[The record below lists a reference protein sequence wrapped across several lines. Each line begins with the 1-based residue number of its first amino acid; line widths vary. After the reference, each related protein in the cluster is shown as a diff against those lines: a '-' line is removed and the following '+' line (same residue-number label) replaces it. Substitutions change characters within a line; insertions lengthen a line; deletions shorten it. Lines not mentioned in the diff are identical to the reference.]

1 MENKKAAPKYQFIDG
16 NIVCTFPV
24 SPRLAKSGKSML
36 LATTGGAESV
46 EHDGMD
52 VQFNVNIYVPIAQW
66 EKLAKAPKA
75 KK

>member
-1 MENKKAAPKYQFIDG
+1 MSASAPKYVFNDSEGTIT
-16 NIVCTFPV
+16 CTFPV
-24 SPRLAKSGKSML
+24 SPRLAKSQKSML

-46 EHDGMD
+46 LHDGMD

-66 EKLAKAPKA
+66 EAMAKKSKA

>member
-1 MENKKAAPKYQFIDG
+1 
-16 NIVCTFPV
+16 
-24 SPRLAKSGKSML
+24 ML
-36 LATTGGAESV
+36 LATTRGAESV

-66 EKLAKAPKA
+66 EALAKKSKG

>member
-1 MENKKAAPKYQFIDG
+1 MSASTPKYQFVDG
-16 NIVCTFPV
+16 NIVCTFPIV
-24 SPRLAKSGKSML
+24 PQLAKTGKSML
-36 LATTGGAESV
+36 LATTRGAESV

-66 EKLAKAPKA
+66 EAMAKKSKA

>member
-1 MENKKAAPKYQFIDG
+1 MANTPKYQFVDG

-46 EHDGMD
+46 LQDGMD

-66 EKLAKAPKA
+66 EAKASKS

>member
-1 MENKKAAPKYQFIDG
+1 MENKKATPKYQFIDG

-36 LATTGGAESV
+36 LVTTGGAESI

-52 VQFNVNIYVPIAQW
+52 VQFNVNIYIPIAQW
-66 EKLAKAPKA
+66 EAKA
-75 KK
+75 KKSK

>member
-1 MENKKAAPKYQFIDG
+1 MTSAPKYQFIDG

-24 SPRLAKSGKSML
+24 SPRLSKTGKSML

-52 VQFNVNIYVPIAQW
+52 VQFNVNIYVPSAQW
-66 EKLAKAPKA
+66 EAKA
-75 KK
+75 KKSKK